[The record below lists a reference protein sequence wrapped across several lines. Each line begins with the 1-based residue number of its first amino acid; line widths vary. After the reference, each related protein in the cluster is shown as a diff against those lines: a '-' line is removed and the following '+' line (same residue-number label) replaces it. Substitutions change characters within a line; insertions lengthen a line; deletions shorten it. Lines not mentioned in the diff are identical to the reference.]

1 MPRHYLLRCKI
12 MRINKYLA
20 GCGIAGRRAS
30 DEMVKEGRVKVNGK
44 TVTELGFSID
54 EYNDSVTV
62 DGKKVKYKRRD
73 YYIMLHKPK
82 GYVCTAKDEFGRKTV
97 FDLIDINA
105 RLFTVG
111 RLDYDTEGL
120 LLLTTNGDIAQ
131 KITHPKSK
139 VTKTYVIKIEG
150 EISEAEL
157 QKLRSGVLIDG
168 TKTAP
173 AKAKLLES
181 DDKFSKIE
189 LVITEGK
196 NRQVR
201 KMLESI
207 GKIVVFLKRT
217 AEGEIKLGGLSRGKY
232 RYLNDK
238 EINYLTDL

>member
-1 MPRHYLLRCKI
+1 

-30 DEMVKEGRVKVNGK
+30 DEIVKEGKVKVNGK

-105 RLFTVG
+105 RLFTIG

>member
-1 MPRHYLLRCKI
+1 

>member
-1 MPRHYLLRCKI
+1 MLVALPFLGDF

-20 GCGIAGRRAS
+20 GCGVSGRRAA
-30 DEMVKEGRVKVNGK
+30 DILVAEKKVKVNGVL
-44 TVTELGFSID
+44 VTEMGFDVD

-62 DGKKVKYKRRD
+62 EGKRVHYKNRD

-97 FDLIDINA
+97 MDLIDLKA

-120 LLLTTNGDIAQ
+120 LLLTTNGDVAQ
-131 KITHPKSK
+131 KLTHPKSNIS
-139 VTKTYVIKIEG
+139 KTYIAKIEG

-157 QKLRSGVLIDG
+157 QKLRSGILLDG
-168 TKTAP
+168 KKTAP
-173 AKAKLLES
+173 AKAKLIES
-181 DDKFSKIE
+181 DEKFSRIE
-189 LVITEGK
+189 IIITEGR
-196 NRQVR
+196 NRQIR

-207 GKIVVFLKRT
+207 GKIVVFLKRI

-232 RYLNDK
+232 RFLNDK
-238 EINYLTDL
+238 EINYLLNL